1 MDADERRR
9 IEAAMAKISREK
21 KIVEADPASAMQA
34 SLDAAM
40 AKAKR
45 RLFLI
50 LFLVAL
56 GAAALAIFLRSR

>member
-9 IEAAMAKISREK
+9 MEAAMAKISREK
-21 KIVEADPASAMQA
+21 KIVEADPAAAMQE

-40 AKAKR
+40 TKAKR